1 MNRALWLIT
10 TVVVV
15 ACGRDDGRDAGQ
27 RRIGPAPADTLAAAL
42 DDYHAKRISAD
53 SAARVIA
60 GYQQRTGRV
69 ANVEMDAALL
79 AAMQRLEQPR

>member
-1 MNRALWLIT
+1 MNRALLVVTAVVLI
-10 TVVVV
+10 
-15 ACGRDDGRDAGQ
+15 ACGRDGARDGAQ
-27 RRIGPAPADTLAAAL
+27 RRIGPAPADTLMAAL
-42 DDYHAKRISAD
+42 DDYHAKRINAD

-79 AAMQRLEQPR
+79 AAMQRLEQR